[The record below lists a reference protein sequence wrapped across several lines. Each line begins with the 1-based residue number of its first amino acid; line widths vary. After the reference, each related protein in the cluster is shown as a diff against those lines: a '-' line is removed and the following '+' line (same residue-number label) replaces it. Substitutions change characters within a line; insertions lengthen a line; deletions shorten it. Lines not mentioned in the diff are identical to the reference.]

1 MKIYLLFICLVAAAG
16 GFLFGF
22 DTSVIS
28 GAIEFIASS
37 EVFHLN
43 AIEKGWTVSCILIGC
58 MAGCI
63 FTGPLSQKYGRKIV
77 LIFTALVFLISSLG
91 CALAGNHVEFIIYRV
106 IAGVAVGAASM
117 LSPMY
122 IAEVAPAGHRGKL
135 GILNILAIFIGQS
148 AAFFSNFFLRD
159 YGGVNN
165 WRWMMGIMVIPSV
178 ILLLL
183 LFFIP
188 ESPRWLVEKRKNR
201 SAYLTLARISNKEM
215 AMRELKDIER
225 SIHTGKEKLSELFKG
240 KMFKLLLIGIAL
252 AVLQQV
258 TGINVIMYYAPS
270 IFKSAG
276 FGTDSALLQTAIM
289 GLVNLTFAVTAM
301 FFVDRVGRKP
311 LMIIGSIGTGIS
323 LLLLAITFI
332 TNHFQGYFVLFC
344 IMGYLAFFG
353 FSIGPVVWVLISEIF
368 PNRLRSHAVAISFFF
383 LWLADFMV
391 SLTFPF
397 LLSNL
402 KGYSFLIYSFLCFV
416 CLLFV
421 IKFIKETKGRTLEQ
435 IEKEFTGKASIKNKV
450 LS

>member
-1 MKIYLLFICLVAAAG
+1 
-16 GFLFGF
+16 
-22 DTSVIS
+22 
-28 GAIEFIASS
+28 
-37 EVFHLN
+37 
-43 AIEKGWTVSCILIGC
+43 
-58 MAGCI
+58 
-63 FTGPLSQKYGRKIV
+63 
-77 LIFTALVFLISSLG
+77 
-91 CALAGNHVEFIIYRV
+91 
-106 IAGVAVGAASM
+106 
-117 LSPMY
+117 
-122 IAEVAPAGHRGKL
+122 
-135 GILNILAIFIGQS
+135 
-148 AAFFSNFFLRD
+148 
-159 YGGVNN
+159 
-165 WRWMMGIMVIPSV
+165 
-178 ILLLL
+178 
-183 LFFIP
+183 
-188 ESPRWLVEKRKNR
+188 
-201 SAYLTLARISNKEM
+201 
-215 AMRELKDIER
+215 
-225 SIHTGKEKLSELFKG
+225 
-240 KMFKLLLIGIAL
+240 MFKLLLIGIAL

-289 GLVNLTFAVTAM
+289 GLVNLTFAISAM

-435 IEKEFTGKASIKNKV
+435 IEKEFTGKASIKDKV